1 MFRAM
6 KNLLILTFVALV
18 AFMIA
23 PQAQADVGV
32 YRHVVFFK
40 FKDGTTKDEIK
51 AVEDAFR
58 DLSKKIDAI
67 TNYEW
72 GTNVSPEGKNNGF
85 THCFFVTFRD
95 KAGLEAY
102 LPHPEHKAFGKFA
115 GPHFDKVFVFDYV
128 AAN

>member
-1 MFRAM
+1 MFKAM

-58 DLSKKIDAI
+58 DLSKQVETI
-67 TNYEW
+67 THYEW
-72 GTNVSPEGKNNGF
+72 GTNVSPEGKDNGF

-95 KAGLEAY
+95 KEGLEAY
-102 LPHPEHKAFGKFA
+102 LPHPAHKAFGKMA